1 MYGCAEAHKSALHC
15 NIAELCNFGTFEGV
29 SEALGLRDRKKAA
42 TRIAL
47 SEAAARLA
55 KGRGIELVT
64 ADMIASEAGVSTR
77 TFHNYFSSKE
87 EAVLHHLEAS
97 VYEWADWLRERPASE
112 PILDSLEH
120 VVVRA
125 VTDPE
130 HDIEEMQA
138 LAELIDASPTLLAK
152 KLEMHLRVT
161 PVLADVIAERTGTD
175 SATDLYPNL
184 LHMVVG
190 AACKASMDL
199 WMSGRASAAN
209 PEEVVRAAF
218 DQLRRGLAVPAR

>member
-1 MYGCAEAHKSALHC
+1 MS
-15 NIAELCNFGTFEGV
+15 EL
-29 SEALGLRDRKKAA
+29 LGLRDRKKAA

-55 KGRGIELVT
+55 RERGIDAVT
-64 ADMIASEAGVSTR
+64 ADMIAAEAGVSVR
-77 TFHNYFSSKE
+77 TFHNYFSCKE

-97 VYEWADWLRERPASE
+97 VYEWAEWLRERPETE
-112 PILDSLEH
+112 PILDSLEC
-120 VVVRA
+120 VVIRA
-125 VTDPE
+125 VTDPA

-152 KLEMHLRVT
+152 KLEMHVRIT

-175 SATDLYPNL
+175 GATDLYPNL

-190 AACKASMDL
+190 AACKASLDL
-199 WMSGRASAAN
+199 WASGRTSAAN
-209 PEEVVRAAF
+209 PEEVVRQAF
-218 DQLRRGLAVPAR
+218 DQLRHGLVLPVR